1 MIKFTIDEKYPNQNI
16 LQDYPIVPYR
26 KNKLYEDFWKKDFP
40 KRCPGMMEYFNLS
53 QYVVPLWESF
63 ELRIPPPDESPLQ
76 EVSVQNKPP
85 SLVKCRIHSLGGWAD
100 VAPNFGNKWHT
111 SLIKLHTPW
120 LFSVPKGYST
130 KCYALD
136 YNFGEKFYPFSGT
149 LHDVGIELIVFML
162 VNKNAFDENGVI
174 KFHAGEPLM
183 IVEPYNT
190 NDLLKHEIVTNGKE
204 RKEMIDKFDLWYDIS
219 NMNIIRG
226 EQKLDEATILYN
238 ALKNENKI

>member
-1 MIKFTIDEKYPNQNI
+1 MIKFTIDEKYPNQNV
-16 LQDYPIVPYR
+16 LQDYPIVPYQ

-63 ELRIPPPDESPLQ
+63 ELRIPPPDE
-76 EVSVQNKPP
+76 P
-85 SLVKCRIHSLGGWAD
+85 SLQGIKFIGNHSTIKCKVHSLGSWAE
-100 VAPNFGNKWHT
+100 VAPNFGDTWHT

-149 LHDVGIELIVFML
+149 LYDVGIELIVFML
-162 VNKNAFDENGVI
+162 VNRNAFNENGVL

-183 IVEPYNT
+183 IVEPFNT

-204 RKEMIDKFDLWYDIS
+204 RKKIINKNELWYES
-219 NMNIIRG
+219 SALIR
-226 EQKLDEATILYN
+226 QKDGLKINNTTVLYN
-238 ALKNENKI
+238 TLKNENKKE

>member
-26 KNKLYEDFWKKDFP
+26 KNRLHEDFWKKDFP

-63 ELRIPPPDESPLQ
+63 ELRIPPSDEPSLQ
-76 EVSVQNKPP
+76 EIKFVGNP
-85 SLVKCRIHSLGGWAD
+85 STISLSTHSSGPMAD
-100 VAPNFGNKWHT
+100 VASNFGDMWHPC
-111 SLIKLHTPW
+111 LIKLRTPW

-130 KCYALD
+130 KNYALD

-149 LHDVGIELIVFML
+149 QYDVGIEIIVFML
-162 VNKNAFDENGVI
+162 INKNAFNENGVL
-174 KFHAGEPLM
+174 KFHAGEPLI

-204 RKEMIDKFDLWYDIS
+204 RKEIIDKHDLWYDAAALKPTIK
-219 NMNIIRG
+219 
-226 EQKLDEATILYN
+226 EQKINNATILYN
-238 ALKNENKI
+238 ALKSESKI